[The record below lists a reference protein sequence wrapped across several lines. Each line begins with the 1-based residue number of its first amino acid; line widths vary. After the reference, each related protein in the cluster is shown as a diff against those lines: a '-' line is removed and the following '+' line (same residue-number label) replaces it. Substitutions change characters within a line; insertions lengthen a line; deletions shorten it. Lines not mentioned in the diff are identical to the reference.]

1 MTATETPSWPDD
13 IPARSTLLALVQL
26 LERRLGLSED
36 QVVTAAM
43 RLVDTGR
50 VVLTGNF
57 AGCRLGNA

>member
-1 MTATETPSWPDD
+1 MTATETAQWPDD
-13 IPARSTLLALVQL
+13 IPERSTLLGLVQL

-43 RLVDTGR
+43 RLVDSGR